1 MRMIRCVFTFLVLF
15 GAQLCA
21 AQEVRIIKFQELE
34 KIIHTESSQIQVI
47 NFWATWCGPCV
58 KELPVF
64 EKLNSQGRSDV
75 KVTLINLDF
84 ADQLKKVNTFLERK
98 NVKSETLLLDEID
111 YNSWIDKVDES
122 WGGAIPATLVINSRT
137 GQRKFV
143 EKELTEAELENLIA
157 DVYN

>member
-1 MRMIRCVFTFLVLF
+1 MIRYAFIFLVL

-21 AQEVRIIKFQELE
+21 AQEVRIIKFEALE
-34 KIIHTESSQIQVI
+34 KIIRTESSQVQVI

-64 EKLNSQGRSDV
+64 EKLNAQGRSDI

-84 ADQLKKVNTFLERK
+84 AEHLKKVSTFLERRK
-98 NVKSETLLLDEID
+98 MKSETLLLDEID
-111 YNSWIDKVDES
+111 YNSWIDRVDES
-122 WGGAIPATLVINSRT
+122 WGGAIPATLIINSKT

-143 EKELTEAELENLIA
+143 EKELTEAELENLITEIL
-157 DVYN
+157 